1 MNDDFS
7 SNTNEDHDQ
16 EQDQEQARLRRRKIR
31 EKATPE
37 KKSKLSLKNI
47 IATLVFF
54 LVISS
59 FFFVFMMPKKVVN
72 TWPEAAPLYAKMGMF
87 VTPENF
93 RPRPNVEIK
102 PYASSMVAVGDVYKL
117 TVSGHII
124 NRGQHSV
131 VIPQIIGSLLNASD
145 NKIYAWVFCL
155 PNRTLVRGQ
164 GVDYK
169 YELMAAPAATATAV
183 VEIKWERDADG
194 EVIDTCPALEP

>member
-1 MNDDFS
+1 MNDDLS
-7 SNTNEDHDQ
+7 SDPSEERDQ
-16 EQDQEQARLRRRKIR
+16 ELAILRRRKIR
-31 EKATPE
+31 EKATIA
-37 KKSKLSLKNI
+37 KKSKLSPKGI
-47 IATLVFF
+47 IATLVF
-54 LVISS
+54 LSVIGS
-59 FFFVFMMPKKVVN
+59 FFFVFMMPEKVVN
-72 TWPEAAPLYAKMGMF
+72 TWPEAVPLYAKMGMV

-93 RPRPNVEIK
+93 KPRPNVEIK

-131 VIPQIIGSLLNASD
+131 VIPQIIGTLLNASD
-145 NKIYAWVFCL
+145 GKIYEWVFCL

-169 YELMAAPAATATAV
+169 YELMAAPVTTATAV

-194 EVIDTCPALEP
+194 EVIDTCPELEP